1 MELDIEIKD
10 GSRESPSPEVGTD
23 GRDRSASTTR
33 PILILYSHGRT
44 PPLNPPPDLK
54 YDLRSIPNPPK
65 NARDA
70 HDGRSK
76 RLREHLLGELKF
88 VQKLDEV
95 ESEIL
100 EAMETRIAE
109 TAEKLENDQDRR
121 DDGEESGEDGEEE
134 GHRSSEDEEEDKDE
148 HDSTEAV
155 LRVGCN
161 CALGHHRSV
170 AFVEELARRK
180 WPRNWSVQLIH
191 RDIDRPRGNDKKA
204 RGKGLRRGGAWEDER

>member
-1 MELDIEIKD
+1 MELSSEIKD
-10 GSRESPSPEVGTD
+10 RSRESPSPEVGTD
-23 GRDRSASTTR
+23 GRDRLASTTR
-33 PILILYSHGRT
+33 PTLILYSHGRT

-100 EAMETRIAE
+100 EAMEAKIAE
-109 TAEKLENDQDRR
+109 TAEKLENDQDCR
-121 DDGEESGEDGEEE
+121 DNREEGRENGEEE
-134 GHRSSEDEEEDKDE
+134 GYKSLEDEDE
-148 HDSTEAV
+148 HDPTEAV

-191 RDIDRPRGNDKKA
+191 RDIDRSRGNDKKA
-204 RGKGLRRGGAWEDER
+204 RGKGLRRGGA

>member
-1 MELDIEIKD
+1 MELVSEIKD
-10 GSRESPSPEVGTD
+10 RSRESPSPEVGTD
-23 GRDRSASTTR
+23 GRDRLTSTTR

-88 VQKLDEV
+88 IQKLDEV

-100 EAMETRIAE
+100 EAMEARIAE

-121 DDGEESGEDGEEE
+121 NDGEESRENGEEE
-134 GHRSSEDEEEDKDE
+134 GYKSSEDEEDEDE
-148 HDSTEAV
+148 HDPTEAV

-191 RDIDRPRGNDKKA
+191 RDIDRRRGNDKKA
-204 RGKGLRRGGAWEDER
+204 RGKGLRRGGA

>member
-1 MELDIEIKD
+1 MELDSEIKD

-33 PILILYSHGRT
+33 PVLILYSHGRT

-100 EAMETRIAE
+100 EAMEVRIAE

-121 DDGEESGEDGEEE
+121 DDGEESGENGEEGYKSLE
-134 GHRSSEDEEEDKDE
+134 EDEDG
-148 HDSTEAV
+148 HDPTEAV

-204 RGKGLRRGGAWEDER
+204 RGKGLRRGGA

>member
-1 MELDIEIKD
+1 MELDSEIKD
-10 GSRESPSPEVGTD
+10 GSRESPSPEVGID

-33 PILILYSHGRT
+33 PTLILYSHGRT

-100 EAMETRIAE
+100 EVMTARIAE
-109 TAEKLENDQDRR
+109 TVEKLENDRDRR
-121 DDGEESGEDGEEE
+121 DDREESRGNGEEE
-134 GHRSSEDEEEDKDE
+134 GHKPLEDEEEDEDE
-148 HDSTEAV
+148 HDPTEAV

-204 RGKGLRRGGAWEDER
+204 RGKNIRRDGA

>member
-10 GSRESPSPEVGTD
+10 GSRESPSLEVGTD

-44 PPLNPPPDLK
+44 LPLNPPPDLK

-109 TAEKLENDQDRR
+109 TTEKLENDQDRR